1 MFSEGRRLSV
11 AGTCDV
17 CVFSGDTPAEVELM
31 YLENAQMLAQ
41 YGIHMY
47 PAKVSHTLL
56 ILLLIIM
63 M

>member
-1 MFSEGRRLSV
+1 M
-11 AGTCDV
+11 